1 MIFYIAIAGF
11 VYLIFNELEDES
23 VRNTWDKN
31 QQFLN
36 SNLSW
41 KNKWLWVDDKR
52 IPITKKSWKYLW
64 FWTPKFKERFYLSS
78 TMFVFLTDGEHL
90 FQFIKNRAIEVGF
103 LLLGWKVAVAWIIG
117 KSLAQ
122 LIKELIKKIS

>member
-1 MIFYIAIAGF
+1 MILYIAIAGF

>member
-36 SNLSW
+36 SNLGW
-41 KNKWLWVDDKR
+41 KNKWLWIDDKR